1 MGWTGGANGA
11 DFESDRSPPIPS
23 QGLGTR
29 QKPDTPP
36 ASLQVR
42 RCGSPRSPL
51 CQRRA
56 ELMNHTAATLMP
68 WLSPRRRERVLHPP
82 VLQHGRCTEPPPP
95 PMQQG
100 SPLPTPPGHHPCPP
114 AGQKVLKAHPSG
126 PNPGSPS
133 ASGGP
138 AGTLLSALVSRCLN
152 RVGSQ
157 EAEAMGC
164 PTATSTFTEHRK

>member
-11 DFESDRSPPIPS
+11 DFGSDRSPPIPS

-42 RCGSPRSPL
+42 CCGSPRSPL

-68 WLSPRRRERVLHPP
+68 SLSPRRRERVLHPP
-82 VLQHGRCTEPPPP
+82 VPPARPMHRATPSPNATGLTPP
-95 PMQQG
+95 DTPWAP
-100 SPLPTPPGHHPCPP
+100 SLPTSRAEGPQSPPLRPQPREPLGFR
-114 AGQKVLKAHPSG
+114 
-126 PNPGSPS
+126 
-133 ASGGP
+133 GP

-157 EAEAMGC
+157 QAEAMGC
-164 PTATSTFTEHRK
+164 PTTTSTFTEHRK